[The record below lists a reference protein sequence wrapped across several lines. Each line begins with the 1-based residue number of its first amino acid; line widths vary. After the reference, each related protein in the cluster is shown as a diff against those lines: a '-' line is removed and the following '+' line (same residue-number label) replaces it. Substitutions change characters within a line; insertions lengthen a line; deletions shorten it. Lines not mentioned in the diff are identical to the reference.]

1 MHNRV
6 GGRQQPAVAPKAST
20 VNWIVV
26 AVREALF
33 QLQPRVVCKSQRFGR
48 EFAEHRP
55 STVKRVECAVMGD
68 GDWGKK
74 CTLILHFNG
83 KTVRKDMSM
92 VSSWSGSATR
102 RWLLC
107 WAADLLSQLF
117 GLHQTTVIR
126 RRLFRFISV
135 IVSFLFLLYQSVSY
149 PYCRCSGTH
158 KVEQECST
166 RSWLYSVLNSSDDV
180 ILFVEKKNGK
190 NLQTMQYKKKM
201 LADFGHIDWLYI
213 DGSPSSSEQ
222 CNTRLVCTHIF
233 FPHWFANIAVA
244 FALLTRWCHWAL
256 QWCFNLGAMN

>member
-180 ILFVEKKNGK
+180 ILFVEKKMEKTCRRCN
-190 NLQTMQYKKKM
+190 TKKKCWQTLVTLIGCILTAALR
-201 LADFGHIDWLYI
+201 LANNVT
-213 DGSPSSSEQ
+213 P
-222 CNTRLVCTHIF
+222 V
-233 FPHWFANIAVA
+233 WFARTFFFLIDLRISQSHLRFLHVDA
-244 FALLTRWCHWAL
+244 TER
-256 QWCFNLGAMN
+256 FNDVSI